1 MRPARAHD
9 PDTASVCFQPHA
21 PCLDPLFVFGIPSV
35 CFQPHA
41 TRAVRTR
48 HRRGNQRE
56 QMAPVVL
63 CAVSLAVA
71 ARRLQDASCPCL
83 QSPPSGTGYPT
94 FTLAGTTIS
103 YEYGELRVSPKSETQ
118 IVPVLVIVP

>member
-1 MRPARAHD
+1 MA
-9 PDTASVCFQPHA
+9 
-21 PCLDPLFVFGIPSV
+21 SV

-41 TRAVRTR
+41 TRAVAVQD
-48 HRRGNQRE
+48 RRGNQLE

-63 CAVSLAVA
+63 YAVSLAVA
-71 ARRLQDASCPCL
+71 TRRLQDSSCPCL

-103 YEYGELRVSPKSETQ
+103 YEDGEGSTSETQ